1 MSSPSFPACTRLLPL
16 VMLMGVS
23 LPLAGCGTGTQAIRT
38 VRVPVRSP
46 CIGALPARPLF
57 ATQTLMP
64 DASDGEKVLAIAR
77 DLPLHLKYEGVLEA
91 ALAACL

>member
-1 MSSPSFPACTRLLPL
+1 MSSTCVRWRRYCLLAVLIPLFLPL
-16 VMLMGVS
+16 I
-23 LPLAGCGTGTQAIRT
+23 GCGTAAPAIRT

-46 CIGALPARPLF
+46 CVGTLPSRPLF
-57 ATQTLMP
+57 AIHTLMP

-77 DLPLHLKYEGVLEA
+77 DLPVHLKYERALEA

>member
-1 MSSPSFPACTRLLPL
+1 
-16 VMLMGVS
+16 MLTGV
-23 LPLAGCGTGTQAIRT
+23 PIALAGCGTATQAMHT

-46 CIGALPARPLF
+46 CIVALPARPLF

-77 DLPLHLKYEGVLEA
+77 DLPLHLKYESALEA
-91 ALAACL
+91 AMVACL